1 MKNNRWIPVWRGKA
15 ALTIL
20 ATAVAY
26 LCVPSQS
33 LWAAEQSAQ
42 AAEAGMQTAGA
53 QAVILHTNDVH
64 AAIDNYPKLAAY
76 RQELLN
82 EGYDVITIDAGDA
95 IQGETIGMLTEG
107 SAIAE
112 LMNQVPYDLA
122 VPGNHEFDYGMDTFL
137 DLAKDKESYPSYEYI
152 CCNFVDLST
161 GEPVFSPYEIRELA
175 GHKVGFVGID
185 TPESYTKSTPVYFQ
199 DDDGNFIYSFEEDN
213 LAACVQNAVDSARAD
228 GAEYVI
234 AVAHLGIDGVTPQW
248 TSKAV
253 AAATTGIDAMI
264 DGHDHQAYEDT
275 FLNKNGEKVVH
286 AETGY
291 SFQNIGQLTLT
302 FGADGDL
309 SIEQKLVPASSIAV
323 TAASPENARKVYGDL
338 QKLVD
343 DDHAETAWMQEEIG
357 TSEVKLETLD
367 ADDQW
372 LARYQETAMGD
383 FTADAYR
390 GVLHADIAFVNG
402 GGIRGSGMNAGTIT
416 RKDVLDINP
425 WGNEMCVI
433 EATGQQILDFLEF
446 TSSAAWDEK
455 AGHLEPNGSFMQP
468 SGLTYEINAA
478 GESPVVTDDKWMFV
492 SFDSSKMRRVQNVK
506 VNGQPIDPEK
516 TYTVAGSAYVLQ
528 NSAEGEAFFK
538 GDRVVSNTDLTDG
551 DILAAYVTDIL
562 PGNAITAALYGKAQG
577 RIVIRTDAEKAV
589 EATLQAVEQ
598 SESAANAADTAAPAA
613 QTAEENSTAAD
624 AGSESAVSEQEID
637 LQAVALLVI
646 RGDYGNGQVRVER
659 LTAAGYPAAEV
670 QQKVNEL
677 MRAAS

>member
-1 MKNNRWIPVWRGKA
+1 MKNNRWLSAWHRKA
-15 ALTIL
+15 AFTIIF
-20 ATAVAY
+20 TAGVF

-33 LWAAEQSAQ
+33 LWAAEQSSQ
-42 AAEAGMQTAGA
+42 TTEAGTQTAAG

-76 RQELLN
+76 RQELMD
-82 EGYDVITIDAGDA
+82 EGYDVVTIDAGDA

-137 DLAKDKESYPSYEYI
+137 DLAKDKETYSSYEYI

-161 GEPVFSPYEIRELA
+161 GEPVFSPYVIRELA

-199 DDDGNFIYSFEEDN
+199 DDAGNFIYSFEENN

-234 AVAHLGIDGVTPQW
+234 AVGHLGIDGVTPEW
-248 TSKAV
+248 TSKAI
-253 AAATTGIDAMI
+253 AAATTGIDAII
-264 DGHDHQAYEDT
+264 DGHDHQVYEDS
-275 FLNKNGEKVVH
+275 FVNKNGAKVVH

-291 SFQNIGQLTLT
+291 SFRNIGQLTLT

-323 TAASPENARKVYGDL
+323 TASSPENVRKVYGDL

-357 TSEVKLETLD
+357 TSEVELETLD

-383 FTADAYR
+383 FVADAYR
-390 GVLHADIAFVNG
+390 EVLHADIALVNG
-402 GGIRGSGMNAGTIT
+402 GGIRGSGLNAGTIT

-425 WGNEMCVI
+425 WGNDMCVI

-446 TSSAAWDEK
+446 TSNASWDEK

-468 SGLTYEINAA
+468 SGLTYEINAVE
-478 GESPVVTDDKWMFV
+478 ESPVATDDKWMFV
-492 SFDSSKMRRVQNVK
+492 SFDSSKPRRVQNVK
-506 VNGQPIDPEK
+506 VNGEPIDPAK

-538 GDRVVSNTDLTDG
+538 GDRVVSNSDLTDG
-551 DILAAYVTDIL
+551 DILAAYVTDVL
-562 PGNAITAALYGKAQG
+562 PGNAITAAQYGKAQG
-577 RIVIRTDAEKAV
+577 RINVGTDAE
-589 EATLQAVEQ
+589 QA
-598 SESAANAADTAAPAA
+598 AASTNA
-613 QTAEENSTAAD
+613 
-624 AGSESAVSEQEID
+624 EQEID

-677 MRAAS
+677 MRAER